1 MWLISNDSLYNEFLN
16 DGVQMPPQRKQ
27 IIQQLRPYELY
38 KPPCHQVSSHSFFK
52 TVTLSSLNNVKE
64 KCSIGNLNTVLFK
77 SDISDAEVVLFGI
90 ILEINDFK
98 KSIDFDNMLE
108 NQLCEYIKWI

>member
-38 KPPCHQVSSHSFFK
+38 KPPCRQVSSHSFFK

-64 KCSIGNLNTVLFK
+64 KCSISNLNTVLFK

-90 ILEINDFK
+90 VLEINDFK